1 MKLDIWKMGGE
12 GHPGIEAKTGPRRCV
27 EPAIGASNPLFML
40 LMAGLELPA
49 FERNEHYLK
58 VIKRAYQRAPAQLL
72 STLSRKKILF

>member
-1 MKLDIWKMGGE
+1 MQ
-12 GHPGIEAKTGPRRCV
+12 AN
-27 EPAIGASNPLFML
+27 IGASNPLFML